1 MQQMAHRSRRGESEK
16 AVIFLEVY
24 LVNDEDI
31 LDDLLDIS
39 EFPVYSES

>member
-1 MQQMAHRSRRGESEK
+1 MQQMAHRSRRGEIEK
-16 AVIFLEVY
+16 AMDFLEVY

-31 LDDLLDIS
+31 LDVLLDIS